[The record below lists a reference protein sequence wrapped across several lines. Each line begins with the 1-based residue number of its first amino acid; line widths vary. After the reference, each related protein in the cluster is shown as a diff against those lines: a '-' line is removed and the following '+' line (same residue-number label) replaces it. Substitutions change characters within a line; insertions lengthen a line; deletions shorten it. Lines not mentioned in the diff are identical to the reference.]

1 MHVRRRAGGGEASA
15 ARGWGHRVSALPAPA
30 GRVFRLLAA
39 LLQLG
44 LPGAAAWADA
54 RLDAAGAHATAHF
67 ESHTSSSCARI
78 HAPDCALCHFL
89 TAPGITVRPTALRLD
104 VAHDRRLR
112 PADLAALPLPLA
124 RPHPQ
129 PRAPPPLS

>member
-1 MHVRRRAGGGEASA
+1 MTHATRRPLGA
-15 ARGWGHRVSALPAPA
+15 
-30 GRVFRLLAA
+30 RVFWLLGT
-39 LLQLG
+39 LLQLL

-54 RLDAAGAHATAHF
+54 RLDAAGAHATAHV
-67 ESHTSSSCARI
+67 ESHTAKSCARI

-89 TAPGITVRPTALRLD
+89 TAPALTGGAMLLRFD
-104 VAHDRRLR
+104 VAARQAPR
-112 PADLAALPLPLA
+112 PADPAGTAHPLA

>member
-1 MHVRRRAGGGEASA
+1 VKRLR
-15 ARGWGHRVSALPAPA
+15 APA
-30 GRVFRLLAA
+30 GRVFRLVAA

-54 RLDAAGAHATAHF
+54 RLDSAGAHATAHV
-67 ESHTSSSCARI
+67 ESHTTAACARV
-78 HAPDCALCHFL
+78 HPPDCALCHFL
-89 TAPGITVRPTALRLD
+89 TAPLAARRPTALRL
-104 VAHDRRLR
+104 ASSSDRIPGRAEPARL
-112 PADLAALPLPLA
+112 PHPLS